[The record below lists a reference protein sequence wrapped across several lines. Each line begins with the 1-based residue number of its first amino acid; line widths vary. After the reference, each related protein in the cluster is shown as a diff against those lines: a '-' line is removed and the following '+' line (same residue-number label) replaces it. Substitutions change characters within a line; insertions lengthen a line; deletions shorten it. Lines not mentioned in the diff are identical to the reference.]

1 MTLNVGGV
9 SRATSPNLGDS
20 KGLTLNRPCTRGR
33 AVIDDRQGSAEFP
46 EPEVEPRSEGDADVA
61 RRRNR
66 RRQSL
71 ASGHLRSEAPAT
83 PSELSRASVTTA
95 ITERVIHGSCRSA
108 GVTMGPARSRA
119 TNSVAANGDAGK
131 QGRIQVRA
139 RWPKSLVAQGTRT
152 SRAPLRT
159 PGPEAMPTV
168 QGPAIDGPPEDARF
182 VRVPAMIGPAW
193 VDTPSASC
201 RIR

>member
-46 EPEVEPRSEGDADVA
+46 EPEVEPRSEGDAEVA

-108 GVTMGPARSRA
+108 GVTMGPAESRA
-119 TNSVAANGDAGK
+119 TNSVAANGDAGQQAESTFV
-131 QGRIQVRA
+131 QGGPSPWLRRA
-139 RWPKSLVAQGTRT
+139 RGLRERRCGRPDWRRCRRCRGWPSMGRLKMLVSSECPR
-152 SRAPLRT
+152 
-159 PGPEAMPTV
+159 
-168 QGPAIDGPPEDARF
+168 
-182 VRVPAMIGPAW
+182 
-193 VDTPSASC
+193 
-201 RIR
+201 